1 MADNYT
7 HQYSARNALQMVAY
21 EPRDIDAFIM
31 GANGP
36 DPLFCYQMYNPF
48 RKLNLSALGSLM
60 HKEKTGMFLKNLF
73 ELARTDAQKDYC
85 LGFLCHYSMDST
97 LHPFVEYVDS
107 AYSSPFNIPS
117 GHGYFESAL
126 DSRLSLKVTGN
137 PAPSVDSYCPKMNP
151 LTLNQITY
159 LFKRAVDATYPGYS
173 YTQDD
178 YIQAFKDFRLVKDF
192 FYSPGKFKHVLAG
205 IVEKALKFSEGY
217 VKSHMQPCT
226 MDIPDYPFWIN
237 EGIGFYSCESLD
249 EILKRADYLSAE
261 QIGFGIQYFAGQFT
275 LKDLMKEVGNKSY
288 ETGIAIPDYIFEEKG
303 RNMIYSIAL
312 DGPGGA
318 GKSTVAKRVAARK
331 GIIYVDTGAMYR
343 RIALFM
349 LRNDVDV
356 SDIKAVEPLLSQVD
370 IRIKFED
377 GTQKIFLNGED
388 VSTRIRE
395 NRVSLA
401 ASTVSRHKEVRSFL
415 LETQRN
421 LARHNSVIMDGRDI
435 GTVVLPDAQ
444 VKIYLT
450 ADVEER
456 ARRRFKELTEKGQD
470 VNYDDILAEIKQRD
484 YQDMNR
490 EVAPLRQAED
500 AVLLDTT
507 DLGFEESVEKVME
520 IIREKTGA

>member
-1 MADNYT
+1 
-7 HQYSARNALQMVAY
+7 
-21 EPRDIDAFIM
+21 
-31 GANGP
+31 
-36 DPLFCYQMYNPF
+36 
-48 RKLNLSALGSLM
+48 
-60 HKEKTGMFLKNLF
+60 
-73 ELARTDAQKDYC
+73 
-85 LGFLCHYSMDST
+85 
-97 LHPFVEYVDS
+97 
-107 AYSSPFNIPS
+107 
-117 GHGYFESAL
+117 
-126 DSRLSLKVTGN
+126 
-137 PAPSVDSYCPKMNP
+137 
-151 LTLNQITY
+151 
-159 LFKRAVDATYPGYS
+159 
-173 YTQDD
+173 
-178 YIQAFKDFRLVKDF
+178 
-192 FYSPGKFKHVLAG
+192 
-205 IVEKALKFSEGY
+205 
-217 VKSHMQPCT
+217 
-226 MDIPDYPFWIN
+226 
-237 EGIGFYSCESLD
+237 
-249 EILKRADYLSAE
+249 
-261 QIGFGIQYFAGQFT
+261 
-275 LKDLMKEVGNKSY
+275 MKEVGNKSY
-288 ETGIAIPDYIFEEKG
+288 ETGIAIPDDIFEEKG

-388 VSTRIRE
+388 VSSRIRE

-470 VNYDDILAEIKQRD
+470 VNYEDILAEIKQRD